1 VAAVGTPVL
10 VDIERC
16 RTMAWYA
23 RKMNDIES
31 IRKMR
36 PRALEDE
43 RLTALCSWTTVACS
57 GVATAVDVP

>member
-1 VAAVGTPVL
+1 
-10 VDIERC
+10 
-16 RTMAWYA
+16 
-23 RKMNDIES
+23 MNDIES

>member
-1 VAAVGTPVL
+1 
-10 VDIERC
+10 
-16 RTMAWYA
+16 MAWYA

-36 PRALEDE
+36 PRAVDNE
-43 RLTALCSWTTVACS
+43 RLMGLCSWATVACS